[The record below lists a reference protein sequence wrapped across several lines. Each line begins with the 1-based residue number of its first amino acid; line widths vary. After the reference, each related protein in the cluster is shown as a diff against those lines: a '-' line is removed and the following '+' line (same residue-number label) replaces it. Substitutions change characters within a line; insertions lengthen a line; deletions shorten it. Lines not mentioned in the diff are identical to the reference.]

1 MSKSDNSQGPTP
13 HNSASGEIIWMQTR
27 TELKGTTQK
36 EENFWHQWIFEDTIK
51 GAEVAIIEQ

>member
-36 EENFWHQWIFEDTIK
+36 EENF
-51 GAEVAIIEQ
+51 